1 MAKRMFRCCNCGKL
15 FDWPREVQESRGEY
29 WGVPCYETNYLSP
42 CCGTEEFEEIEEGQ
56 EDGRED

>member
-1 MAKRMFRCCNCGKL
+1 MAKRIFRCCNCGKF

-29 WGVPCYETNYLSP
+29 WGVPCYETIYLSP
-42 CCGTEEFEEIEEGQ
+42 CCETEEFEEIKEGQ